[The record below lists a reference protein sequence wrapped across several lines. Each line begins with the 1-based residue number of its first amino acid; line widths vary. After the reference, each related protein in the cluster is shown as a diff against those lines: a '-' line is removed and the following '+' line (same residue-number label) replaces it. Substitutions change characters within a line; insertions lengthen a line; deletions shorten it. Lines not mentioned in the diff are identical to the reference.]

1 MYAAAANKYLQLSL
15 IAAGTLKRTIT
26 RSLQISVWLL
36 LVFSVHDFLVPT
48 SIVIIYVEISSRKP
62 WHTGKSTY
70 YTGEQAGAGALQS
83 FVQARA
89 DLPDKYDG
97 ADGDDGGGGL
107 DAEVCEEGAATPCH
121 CLIGDTLHKTGQKL
135 DDINLSMVRVTPSSS
150 DKRQR

>member
-1 MYAAAANKYLQLSL
+1 MILP
-15 IAAGTLKRTIT
+15 TV
-26 RSLQISVWLL
+26 SVWLL
-36 LVFSVHDFLVPT
+36 GIHCQLVFSVHDFLVPT

-107 DAEVCEEGAATPCH
+107 DAEVCEGAATPYH
-121 CLIGDTLHKTGQKL
+121 CLIGDTLHQTGQKL

-150 DKRQR
+150 DTRQR